1 MFASKA
7 TKVHVPRWTPSP
19 IWWVFWLFIVVSV
32 LVTGFLTLEQVR
44 TWHVKYN
51 QVLELRAQQ
60 EELLSEHTRLQIER
74 GSENSFDRVVEV
86 ARQDMGMDFPANVVT
101 VEVGDSE

>member
-1 MFASKA
+1 MWWFL
-7 TKVHVPRWTPSP
+7 
-19 IWWVFWLFIVVSV
+19 WVFLVVAV
-32 LVTGFLTLEQVR
+32 LATGFQTLEQVR
-44 TWHVKYN
+44 SWHVKYN

-74 GSENSFDRVVEV
+74 GSENSFDRVVNV
-86 ARQDMGMDFPANVVT
+86 AREDMGMKFPENVVT

>member
-1 MFASKA
+1 M
-7 TKVHVPRWTPSP
+7 
-19 IWWVFWLFIVVSV
+19 WWIFWLFIVVAV

-44 TWHVKYN
+44 TWQVKYN

-74 GSENSFDRVVEV
+74 GSENSFDRVVQV
-86 ARQDMGMDFPANVVT
+86 AREDMGMKFPESVVT
-101 VEVGDSE
+101 VEAEESNL

>member
-1 MFASKA
+1 M
-7 TKVHVPRWTPSP
+7 
-19 IWWVFWLFIVVSV
+19 WWIFWLFIVGAV

-44 TWHVKYN
+44 TWQVKYN

-74 GSENSFDRVVEV
+74 GSENSFDRVVQV
-86 ARQDMGMDFPANVVT
+86 AREDMGMKFPESVVT
-101 VEVGDSE
+101 VEAEESNL

>member
-1 MFASKA
+1 MF
-7 TKVHVPRWTPSP
+7 
-19 IWWVFWLFIVVSV
+19 LVVAV
-32 LVTGFLTLEQVR
+32 LATGFQTLEQVR
-44 TWHVKYN
+44 SWHVKYN

-74 GSENSFDRVVEV
+74 GSENSFDRVVNV
-86 ARQDMGMDFPANVVT
+86 AREDMGMKFPENVVT

>member
-1 MFASKA
+1 M
-7 TKVHVPRWTPSP
+7 
-19 IWWVFWLFIVVSV
+19 FWLFIVVAV

-44 TWHVKYN
+44 KWQVKYN

-74 GSENSFDRVVEV
+74 GSGNSFDRVVQV
-86 ARQDMGMDFPANVVT
+86 ARDDMGMKFPEDVVT
-101 VEVGDSE
+101 VELGDSQ